1 MCPIN
6 MSIQKSLTLNNTYK
20 SCAALAELYCS
31 HGNSSD
37 GEDQESMEHGKLYP
51 DKESIMFS
59 RC

>member
-1 MCPIN
+1 